1 MENQNDRFKRRFQ
14 RQIDFGLKMANFDAE
29 VKKNKNVQVLSARMA
44 LE

>member
-29 VKKNKNVQVLSARMA
+29 VKKTKMFKYLVRVWR
-44 LE
+44 